1 MMPGMYAPLN
11 SFPTLLVIVLFL
23 WTIPWKIYGIWMAVK
38 NDDKKWFVAMLFLN
52 TVGILE
58 IFYIFKVAKKSWEE
72 VQGDFHR
79 VLKIKREQDHP
90 DTHHH

>member
-1 MMPGMYAPLN
+1 MYESLGA
-11 SFPTLLVIVLFL
+11 FPTLLVILLFL
-23 WTIPWKIYGIWMAVK
+23 WTIPWKIYGIWTAVK
-38 NDDKKWFVAMLFLN
+38 NDHKKWFVAMLFLN

-58 IFYIFKVAKKSWEE
+58 IFYIFKVSKKSWDE

-79 VLKIKREQDHP
+79 ALKIKKEGHNG